1 MSEPSIVRPLAV
13 LSTATFVSIATMRV
27 ADPLLPQVAQEFDVT
42 VGDASIVATAF
53 ALAYGIF
60 QLFYGAFGDR
70 FGKYRLVVLATLVSA
85 LTVLPA
91 AFADSIGALGL
102 ARFAS
107 GATAAAIVPL
117 SFAFIGD
124 HVPYRDRQT
133 VLARFLTGTIL
144 GVIAGQVFGGVIGD
158 LIGWR
163 AVFLLLSALFLL
175 VGILLAFELRSA
187 RVPPPILTRS
197 ISPASFLRGYALLF
211 RRPWVRVVL
220 AVVFIESF
228 LFWGG
233 FTFIGAF
240 LRSRFEL
247 DYTIIGLFLGCMGL
261 GGILYALS
269 VRRLVRSLRERGLS
283 LWGGALIALG
293 FLAVGLGPLPAM
305 APAIVL
311 LGLGLY
317 MLHNTLQTNA
327 TQMAPETRGLA
338 VSTFASAL
346 FYGQAA
352 GVWLCGLA
360 VDRIGYRPVFI
371 VLGAALLACGVV
383 FALLLARR
391 PVAD

>member
-1 MSEPSIVRPLAV
+1 MSKPSIVRPLAV

-197 ISPASFLRGYALLF
+197 ISPASFLWGYALLF

-247 DYTIIGLFLGCMGL
+247 DYTIVGLFLGFMGL

-269 VRRLVRSLRERGLS
+269 VRHLVRRLAERGLS

-293 FLAVGLGPLPAM
+293 FLAVALGPLPAM

-346 FYGQAA
+346 FYGQAS

-391 PVAD
+391 PVTD

>member
-13 LSTATFVSIATMRV
+13 LSAATFVSMATMRV
-27 ADPLLPQVAQEFDVT
+27 ADPLLPQVAQEFGVT
-42 VGDASIVATAF
+42 VGDAAIVATAF
-53 ALAYGIF
+53 ALAYGIC
-60 QLFYGAFGDR
+60 QLFYGALGDR
-70 FGKYRLVVLATLVSA
+70 FGKYRLVALATLASA

-91 AFADSIGALGL
+91 ALAGSLGALGA
-102 ARFAS
+102 ARLAS

-124 HVPYRDRQT
+124 HVPYRNRQT
-133 VLARFLTGTIL
+133 VLARFLSGTIL
-144 GVIAGQVFGGVIGD
+144 GVIAGQVLGGVIGE

-163 AVFLLLSALFLL
+163 AVFLLLGSLFLIVGALL
-175 VGILLAFELRSA
+175 VIELRSA
-187 RVPPPILTRS
+187 RVPPPRLTSS
-197 ISPASFLRGYALLF
+197 IGPAAFLRGYAALL

-220 AVVFIESF
+220 VVVFLESF

-233 FTFIGAF
+233 FTFIGAY

-247 DYTIIGLFLGCMGL
+247 DYGTVGLLLGCMGL

-269 VRRLVRSLRERGLS
+269 VRRLVRRLAERGLA
-283 LWGGALIALG
+283 LCGGALIAAG
-293 FLAVGLGPLPAM
+293 FLAVAISPLAAM

-317 MLHNTLQTNA
+317 MLHNTLQTHA

-360 VDRIGYRPVFI
+360 VDRIGYPPVLI
-371 VLGAALLACGVV
+371 ATGAALLVV
-383 FALLLARR
+383 GAAFALLLARR
-391 PVAD
+391 PAAD